1 MPLLSFVLSLADIT
15 VKFTLNN
22 LALFLILGGVIGLG
36 TGYLMKSKGV
46 TILGDVVFGLIGAL
60 IGAYV
65 LTPAL
70 DIGRGL
76 LGQSLASVFGCVLAV
91 AILHFVVVVRQKARA

>member
-22 LALFLILGGVIGLG
+22 LVLFLILGGVIGLG

-46 TILGDVVFGLIGAL
+46 TILGDILFGLIGAL
-60 IGAYV
+60 IGAYA

-76 LGQSLASVFGCVLAV
+76 LGQTLAAVFGCVLAV
-91 AILHFVVVVRQKARA
+91 AILHFVVVVRQKAKA